1 MSDVALGIPKSFK
14 NEIRNMRIQLTAIK
28 ALICR
33 AVALMLILFLYACKK
48 DQLIV
53 DHDKHF
59 ISTDHKVDIN
69 NPFDGGWGLKLSSN
83 GVAQLTPSGDIY
95 YVGTY
100 KINGKNITVKT
111 DQQTFKFEIL
121 SETEIKE
128 KKYGILMR
136 LYN

>member
-1 MSDVALGIPKSFK
+1 
-14 NEIRNMRIQLTAIK
+14 MRIQLTAIK

-33 AVALMLILFLYACKK
+33 AVALTLILFLYACKK

-53 DHDKHF
+53 DQDKHF

-69 NPFDGGWGLKLSSN
+69 NPFDGGWGLKLSSD
-83 GVAQLTPSGDIY
+83 GDSQLTPSGDIY

-111 DQQTFKFEIL
+111 DQQTFKLEIL

-128 KKYGILMR
+128 KKYGINLR